1 MSSYEILPSVD
12 VPLKT
17 GARSTAVVELQT
29 LLRENGFYPESPD
42 GVIGPKTMQAVYAM
56 WVTLAASP
64 SQPARDLVAGS
75 YGNLTAGQV
84 FNRLSRSLFEHNAYD
99 RAMTGSAWRSTE
111 TPTYPDQTITFTP
124 QMLAAGLRAVDGSAS
139 DSSTGTSSTSPATW
153 AIGIGLG
160 LAAIGLASAASR
172 R

>member
-1 MSSYEILPSVD
+1 MSYEILPSVD

-29 LLRENGFYPESPD
+29 LLRENGFYPTTPD
-42 GVIGPKTMQAVYAM
+42 GVVGPKTFQAVYAM

-64 SQPARDLVAGS
+64 SQSARDLVAGS
-75 YGNLTAGQV
+75 YVNMTVGQI
-84 FNRLSRSLFEHNAYD
+84 FNRLSRSLLEHNSYD
-99 RAMTGSAWRSTE
+99 RALTGSSWRSSE

-124 QMLAAGLRAVDGSAS
+124 QMLAAGLGGVSGMTSEPSSEGSGA
-139 DSSTGTSSTSPATW
+139 SPAAW

-160 LAAIGLASAASR
+160 LAAVGLVTTAAR